1 MGQRKRCERWS
12 GVGVRERRGG
22 FNREKGATHCNVYWR
37 GESKGRRKQRYKK
50 EEERSPSTAD
60 ISERNKSPPSPMTCF
75 TSPPSPY
82 FISLLPRILSS
93 LFTFSIVPL
102 NTSLAASC
110 APCTIHAY
118 IYSQALLSILPPTSF
133 LPPRDLRGVCGCCAC
148 LYRFP

>member
-1 MGQRKRCERWS
+1 M
-12 GVGVRERRGG
+12 GVRERRGG
-22 FNREKGATHCNVYWR
+22 FNREKGATHCSVYWR

-50 EEERSPSTAD
+50 RRGKEPSTAD

-82 FISLLPRILSS
+82 FIFSSSTHSLS
-93 LFTFSIVPL
+93 LFSLSIVPL

-110 APCTIHAY
+110 APCTIHACT
-118 IYSQALLSILPPTSF
+118 YSQALLSIPPPTSF

>member
-1 MGQRKRCERWS
+1 MSGGQVWVFGKGGGDS
-12 GVGVRERRGG
+12 TGRRGQLTVMCIG
-22 FNREKGATHCNVYWR
+22 G
-37 GESKGRRKQRYKK
+37 GRAKEEGSRDIKK

-60 ISERNKSPPSPMTCF
+60 ISERNKSPPSPMTF
-75 TSPPSPY
+75 SHLPHPLTS
-82 FISLLPRILSS
+82 FSLLPRILSS

-110 APCTIHAY
+110 APCTIHAC